1 MVTDDRKSR
10 ISHGSTARYLDSW
23 DNTQWCE
30 GDEKGQTVN
39 EDISDNGDD
48 DNYDDYNDDIS
59 DNDDADDDN
68 SQTVTLSV
76 CTSAEIA
83 NKKGDGF

>member
-1 MVTDDRKSR
+1 M
-10 ISHGSTARYLDSW
+10 DSW

-48 DNYDDYNDDIS
+48 DNYDEYNDDIS
-59 DNDDADDDN
+59 DNDDNDDDN

-76 CTSAEIA
+76 CTSVELA